1 MADDEEKEEP
11 RKAPPS
17 GERSARQCC
26 WLRLCSSG
34 IGTTMGERVA
44 LRSSSRWE
52 TGLSI
57 VPEWNS
63 QNQTFDNYMLN
74 VDDDGKLNYDGDMN
88 WDSLFRGPQAVE
100 RFMGIVLFEH
110 MSEAFISLP
119 EGMNYLHELS
129 KGIGRTSHRKTR
141 GRGTGTTCLF

>member
-11 RKAPPS
+11 TEGSAEWREKCQAMLLAPS
-17 GERSARQCC
+17 LFKWHRDYDGENG
-26 WLRLCSSG
+26 WLAFELKVGDWS
-34 IGTTMGERVA
+34 
-44 LRSSSRWE
+44 
-52 TGLSI
+52 LSI

-88 WDSLFRGPQAVE
+88 WDSLSEAQQAVE

-119 EGMNYLHELS
+119 EGMNYLYELS
-129 KGIGRTSHRKTR
+129 KEYRENVSD
-141 GRGTGTTCLF
+141 

>member
-1 MADDEEKEEP
+1 
-11 RKAPPS
+11 
-17 GERSARQCC
+17 
-26 WLRLCSSG
+26 
-34 IGTTMGERVA
+34 MGENTQPPREGSKEWREKAQAMLLAPSLFKWHRDYDGENGWLAFELKVGDW
-44 LRSSSRWE
+44 S
-52 TGLSI
+52 LSI

-88 WDSLFRGPQAVE
+88 WDSLSEAQQAVE

-119 EGMNYLHELS
+119 EGMNYLYELS
-129 KGIGRTSHRKTR
+129 KEYRENVSD
-141 GRGTGTTCLF
+141 